1 MSGDA
6 NIRFLPTAWPDD
18 ALPAPTSS
26 LLAVAHTKGLIVGA
40 GPDALVIST
49 ADVVRKSIE
58 APAGEDMEK
67 TKPFQPIA
75 TIPLPSRPTHVAFTP
90 GDDGLILA
98 TENGPTISVF
108 DTNTLTQGNAQPA
121 ISIPTNGVSLRA
133 LTPNPDPSS
142 TLVALVTVN
151 GELLIADLKA
161 GSLVPGPNGPVLKDG
176 VSCASWSNKGKQ
188 LVAGLA
194 DGTGYQMTP
203 DGTMKA
209 EIPRPSDLEGDCHS
223 KFYITPRTKDVL
235 LLTIIQFHQSHGL
248 KTMFSLSHTPQMLQ
262 RMIWE

>member
-1 MSGDA
+1 M
-6 NIRFLPTAWPDD
+6 
-18 ALPAPTSS
+18 
-26 LLAVAHTKGLIVGA
+26 AVAHTKGLVVGA

-49 ADVVRKSIE
+49 TEVIRKSIE
-58 APAGEDMEK
+58 APAGQDMEK
-67 TKPFQPIA
+67 TKAFQPIA

-133 LTPNPDPSS
+133 LVPNPDFSS

-151 GELLIADLKA
+151 GELFIADLKA

-176 VSCASWSNKGKQ
+176 VSSVSWSNKGKQ

-194 DGTGYQMTP
+194 DGTGCQMTP
-203 DGTMKA
+203 DGAKKA
-209 EIPRPSDLEGDCHS
+209 DIPRPSDLEGDCHS
-223 KFYITPRTKDVL
+223 KSHPNVRLGDACS
-235 LLTIIQFHQSHGL
+235 LTNIQFRLSHGS
-248 KTMFSLSHTPQMLQ
+248 KTTYFL
-262 RMIWE
+262 